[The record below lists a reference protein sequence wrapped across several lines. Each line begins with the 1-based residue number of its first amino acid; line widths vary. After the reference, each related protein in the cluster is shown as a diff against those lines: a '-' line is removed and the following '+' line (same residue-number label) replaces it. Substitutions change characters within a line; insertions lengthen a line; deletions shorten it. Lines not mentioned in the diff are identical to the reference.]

1 MTLKPVARALVRSDA
16 RYVQDIESGAHHFR
30 SDEPRERG
38 GTDAGPA
45 PYDLLLSAL
54 GSCTSITLRMYAE
67 RKGWELGSIE
77 VALRLFKTK
86 DDERIERDVRVGG
99 ALSDEQRTRLA
110 EICEKTPV
118 TLTIK
123 RGTPIAT
130 RLESGHVPPPT

>member
-1 MTLKPVARALVRSDA
+1 MTLHPIAETLVRSDA
-16 RYVQDIESGAHHFR
+16 GYVQDIESGAHR
-30 SDEPRERG
+30 LRADEPQARG

-45 PYDLLLSAL
+45 PYDLLLAAL
-54 GSCTSITLRMYAE
+54 GACTSITLRMYAE
-67 RKGWELGSIE
+67 RKGWELGRVE

-86 DDERIERDVRVGG
+86 DDERIERDVRIG
-99 ALSDEQRTRLA
+99 APLSDEKRSRLA

-130 RLESGHVPPPT
+130 RLE